1 MTTRA
6 HACSLGEREN
16 ERWHC
21 TDFFSEKNGW
31 LSLRCP
37 CGASSLSTK
46 ELERANGNVS
56 RVLCPGDGES
66 AKLTPRAHYND
77 YTAKER
83 AEIGKHAAEGSRAR
97 GNTIRNSPKFKIA
110 KLYTYPILTV
120 SPNLMAAK
128 ISRYTVAHFSLKIV
142 LANIKFTATFLKIIS
157 KSLKLTPTKSA
168 IFQNC

>member
-1 MTTRA
+1 MALYRFFQRK
-6 HACSLGEREN
+6 ERLVVP
-16 ERWHC
+16 
-21 TDFFSEKNGW
+21 T
-31 LSLRCP
+31 LSM

-110 KLYTYPILTV
+110 KLYT
-120 SPNLMAAK
+120 
-128 ISRYTVAHFSLKIV
+128 
-142 LANIKFTATFLKIIS
+142 
-157 KSLKLTPTKSA
+157 
-168 IFQNC
+168 